1 MMIANL
7 TLIPML
13 LVSLAGFVLTIYLVV
28 LLIKALRKYLRS
40 GEVRKEKAETK
51 KTLGEALKAH
61 RTRCKMTQ
69 EFVAESLG
77 VSRQAV
83 SKWES
88 GQAVPDLDTVA
99 KLCLALGFSAD
110 YLLFGRETAPAES
123 APAEPAPGPVYPDTC
138 PCCGRPTSGGTLC
151 PACGYPLPA
160 LPFPGPRYA
169 LTCGARYFAS
179 IGSAWEQLTQDFVQF
194 CGKPDAYARE
204 LVRLMEN
211 GSDYR
216 AVLRRDLPDSAA
228 LFLAQHLD
236 RGYLEPKIVLDEGEP
251 QQELLGKA
259 EAMTIPARP
268 ASETKSGLGFWGVV
282 GAVVVALLILSFL

>member
-1 MMIANL
+1 MEWNERVAAARKAAGL
-7 TLIPML
+7 TQ
-13 LVSLAGFVLTIYLVV
+13 
-28 LLIKALRKYLRS
+28 
-40 GEVRKEKAETK
+40 E
-51 KTLGEALKAH
+51 TLGEK
-61 RTRCKMTQ
+61 
-69 EFVAESLG
+69 LG

-110 YLLFGRETAPAES
+110 YLLFGREDAPAPAEGAPAES
-123 APAEPAPGPVYPDTC
+123 APGPTYPDTC

-169 LTCGARYFAS
+169 LTCGAKLFTS
-179 IGSAWEQLTQDFVQF
+179 IGSALEDLARDFVQF

-216 AVLRRDLPDSAA
+216 VVLRRDLPDSAA
-228 LFLAQHLD
+228 LFLAQHLN
-236 RGYLEPKIVLDEGEP
+236 REYLDPKIVLDEGEP
-251 QQELLGKA
+251 QQELLGKT

-268 ASETKSGLGFWGVV
+268 SSETKSGLGFWGVV

>member
-1 MMIANL
+1 MEWNERIAAARKAAGL
-7 TLIPML
+7 TQE
-13 LVSLAGFVLTIYLVV
+13 A
-28 LLIKALRKYLRS
+28 
-40 GEVRKEKAETK
+40 
-51 KTLGEALKAH
+51 LGEK
-61 RTRCKMTQ
+61 
-69 EFVAESLG
+69 LG

-169 LTCGARYFAS
+169 LTCGAKLFTS
-179 IGSAWEQLTQDFVQF
+179 IGSAREDLARDAYEQL
-194 CGKPDAYARE
+194 KK
-204 LVRLMEN
+204 EN
-211 GSDYR
+211 
-216 AVLRRDLPDSAA
+216 AET
-228 LFLAQHLD
+228 FLCRTA
-236 RGYLEPKIVLDEGEP
+236 
-251 QQELLGKA
+251 
-259 EAMTIPARP
+259 
-268 ASETKSGLGFWGVV
+268 
-282 GAVVVALLILSFL
+282 

>member
-1 MMIANL
+1 MEWNERIAAARKAAGL
-7 TLIPML
+7 TQE
-13 LVSLAGFVLTIYLVV
+13 A
-28 LLIKALRKYLRS
+28 
-40 GEVRKEKAETK
+40 
-51 KTLGEALKAH
+51 LGEK
-61 RTRCKMTQ
+61 
-69 EFVAESLG
+69 LG

-110 YLLFGRETAPAES
+110 YLLFGREDAPAPAES
-123 APAEPAPGPVYPDTC
+123 APAESAPGPTYPDTC

-169 LTCGARYFAS
+169 LTCGAKLFTS
-179 IGSAWEQLTQDFVQF
+179 IGSAREDLARDFVQF

-216 AVLRRDLPDSAA
+216 VVLRRDLPDSAA
-228 LFLAQHLD
+228 HQ
-236 RGYLEPKIVLDEGEP
+236 R
-251 QQELLGKA
+251 
-259 EAMTIPARP
+259 R
-268 ASETKSGLGFWGVV
+268 SGG
-282 GAVVVALLILSFL
+282 

>member
-1 MMIANL
+1 MEWNERIAAARKAAGL
-7 TLIPML
+7 TQE
-13 LVSLAGFVLTIYLVV
+13 A
-28 LLIKALRKYLRS
+28 
-40 GEVRKEKAETK
+40 
-51 KTLGEALKAH
+51 LGEK
-61 RTRCKMTQ
+61 
-69 EFVAESLG
+69 LG

-110 YLLFGRETAPAES
+110 YLLFGREDAPAPAES
-123 APAEPAPGPVYPDTC
+123 APAESAPGPTYPDTC

-169 LTCGARYFAS
+169 LTCGAKLFTS
-179 IGSAWEQLTQDFVQF
+179 IGSAREDLARDFVQF

-216 AVLRRDLPDSAA
+216 VVLRRDLPDSAA
-228 LFLAQHLD
+228 LFLAQHLN
-236 RGYLEPKIVLDEGEP
+236 REYLDPKIVLDEGEP

-268 ASETKSGLGFWGVV
+268 SSETKSGLGFWGVV

>member
-1 MMIANL
+1 MNAS
-7 TLIPML
+7 PRPGRRQG
-13 LVSLAGFVLTIYLVV
+13 SPRRPWGRSWASAG
-28 LLIKALRKYLRS
+28 RP
-40 GEVRKEKAETK
+40 
-51 KTLGEALKAH
+51 
-61 RTRCKMTQ
+61 
-69 EFVAESLG
+69 
-77 VSRQAV
+77 V

-179 IGSAWEQLTQDFVQF
+179 IGSA
-194 CGKPDAYARE
+194 
-204 LVRLMEN
+204 
-211 GSDYR
+211 GS
-216 AVLRRDLPDSAA
+216 S
-228 LFLAQHLD
+228 
-236 RGYLEPKIVLDEGEP
+236 
-251 QQELLGKA
+251 
-259 EAMTIPARP
+259 
-268 ASETKSGLGFWGVV
+268 
-282 GAVVVALLILSFL
+282 

>member
-1 MMIANL
+1 MEWNERVAAARKAAGL
-7 TLIPML
+7 TQE
-13 LVSLAGFVLTIYLVV
+13 A
-28 LLIKALRKYLRS
+28 
-40 GEVRKEKAETK
+40 
-51 KTLGEALKAH
+51 LGEK
-61 RTRCKMTQ
+61 
-69 EFVAESLG
+69 LG

-110 YLLFGRETAPAES
+110 YLLFGREDAPAPAES
-123 APAEPAPGPVYPDTC
+123 APAESAPGPTYPDTC

-179 IGSAWEQLTQDFVQF
+179 IGSAREDLARDFVQF

-216 AVLRRDLPDSAA
+216 VVLRRDLPDSAA
-228 LFLAQHLD
+228 LFLAQHLN
-236 RGYLEPKIVLDEGEP
+236 REYLDPKIVLDEGEP
-251 QQELLGKA
+251 QQELLGKT

-268 ASETKSGLGFWGVV
+268 SSETKSGLGFWGVV

>member
-1 MMIANL
+1 MEWNECVAAARKAAGL
-7 TLIPML
+7 TQE
-13 LVSLAGFVLTIYLVV
+13 A
-28 LLIKALRKYLRS
+28 
-40 GEVRKEKAETK
+40 
-51 KTLGEALKAH
+51 LGEK
-61 RTRCKMTQ
+61 
-69 EFVAESLG
+69 LG

-110 YLLFGRETAPAES
+110 YLLFGREDAPAPAEGAPAES
-123 APAEPAPGPVYPDTC
+123 APGPTYPDTC

-169 LTCGARYFAS
+169 LTCGAKLFTS
-179 IGSAWEQLTQDFVQF
+179 IGSAREDLARDFVQF

-216 AVLRRDLPDSAA
+216 VVLRRDLPDSAA
-228 LFLAQHLD
+228 LFLAQHLN
-236 RGYLEPKIVLDEGEP
+236 REYLDPKIVLDEGEP
-251 QQELLGKA
+251 QQELLGKT

-268 ASETKSGLGFWGVV
+268 SSETKSGLGFWGVV

>member
-1 MMIANL
+1 MEWNERVAAARKAAGL
-7 TLIPML
+7 TQE
-13 LVSLAGFVLTIYLVV
+13 A
-28 LLIKALRKYLRS
+28 
-40 GEVRKEKAETK
+40 
-51 KTLGEALKAH
+51 LGEK
-61 RTRCKMTQ
+61 
-69 EFVAESLG
+69 LG
-77 VSRQAV
+77 ISRQAV

-110 YLLFGRETAPAES
+110 YLLFGREDAPAPAESTPAES
-123 APAEPAPGPVYPDTC
+123 APGPTYPDTC

-169 LTCGARYFAS
+169 LTCGAKLFTS
-179 IGSAWEQLTQDFVQF
+179 IGSAREDLARDFVQF

-216 AVLRRDLPDSAA
+216 VVLRRDLPDSAA

-251 QQELLGKA
+251 QQELLGKT

-268 ASETKSGLGFWGVV
+268 SSETKSGLGFWGVV

>member
-1 MMIANL
+1 MEWNERVAAARKAAGL
-7 TLIPML
+7 TQE
-13 LVSLAGFVLTIYLVV
+13 A
-28 LLIKALRKYLRS
+28 
-40 GEVRKEKAETK
+40 
-51 KTLGEALKAH
+51 LGEK
-61 RTRCKMTQ
+61 
-69 EFVAESLG
+69 LG

-110 YLLFGRETAPAES
+110 YLLFGREDAPAPAES
-123 APAEPAPGPVYPDTC
+123 APAENAPGPTYPDTC

-169 LTCGARYFAS
+169 LTCGAKLFTS
-179 IGSAWEQLTQDFVQF
+179 IGSAREDLARDFVQF

-216 AVLRRDLPDSAA
+216 VVLRRDLPDSAA
-228 LFLAQHLD
+228 LFLAQHLN
-236 RGYLEPKIVLDEGEP
+236 REYLDPKIVLDEGEP
-251 QQELLGKA
+251 QQELLGKT

-268 ASETKSGLGFWGVV
+268 SSETKSGLGFWGVV

>member
-1 MMIANL
+1 MEWNERIAAARKAADL
-7 TLIPML
+7 TQE
-13 LVSLAGFVLTIYLVV
+13 A
-28 LLIKALRKYLRS
+28 
-40 GEVRKEKAETK
+40 
-51 KTLGEALKAH
+51 LGEK
-61 RTRCKMTQ
+61 
-69 EFVAESLG
+69 LG

-110 YLLFGRETAPAES
+110 YLLFGREDAPAPAES
-123 APAEPAPGPVYPDTC
+123 APAESAPGPTYPDTC

-169 LTCGARYFAS
+169 LTCGAKLFTS
-179 IGSAWEQLTQDFVQF
+179 IGSAREDLARDFVQF

-216 AVLRRDLPDSAA
+216 VVLRRDLPDSAA

-251 QQELLGKA
+251 QQELLGKT

-268 ASETKSGLGFWGVV
+268 SSETKSGLGFWGVV

>member
-1 MMIANL
+1 MEWNERITAARKAAGL
-7 TLIPML
+7 TQE
-13 LVSLAGFVLTIYLVV
+13 A
-28 LLIKALRKYLRS
+28 
-40 GEVRKEKAETK
+40 
-51 KTLGEALKAH
+51 LGEK
-61 RTRCKMTQ
+61 
-69 EFVAESLG
+69 LG

-169 LTCGARYFAS
+169 LTCGARYLAS
-179 IGSAWEQLTQDFVQF
+179 IGSAREQLAQDFVQF

-216 AVLRRDLPDSAA
+216 VVLRRDLPDSAA
-228 LFLAQHLD
+228 LFLAQHLN
-236 RGYLEPKIVLDEGEP
+236 REYLDPKIVLDEGEP

>member
-1 MMIANL
+1 MEWNERVAAARKAADL
-7 TLIPML
+7 TQE
-13 LVSLAGFVLTIYLVV
+13 A
-28 LLIKALRKYLRS
+28 
-40 GEVRKEKAETK
+40 
-51 KTLGEALKAH
+51 LGEK
-61 RTRCKMTQ
+61 
-69 EFVAESLG
+69 LG

-110 YLLFGRETAPAES
+110 YLLFGREDAPAPAES
-123 APAEPAPGPVYPDTC
+123 APAESAPGPTYPDTC

-169 LTCGARYFAS
+169 LTCGAKLFTS
-179 IGSAWEQLTQDFVQF
+179 IGSAREDLARDFVQF

-216 AVLRRDLPDSAA
+216 VVLRRDLPDSAA
-228 LFLAQHLD
+228 LFLAQHLNWE
-236 RGYLEPKIVLDEGEP
+236 YLDPKIVLDEGEP
-251 QQELLGKA
+251 QQELLGKT

-268 ASETKSGLGFWGVV
+268 SSETKSGLGFWGVV

>member
-1 MMIANL
+1 MEWNERVAAARKAAGL
-7 TLIPML
+7 TQ
-13 LVSLAGFVLTIYLVV
+13 
-28 LLIKALRKYLRS
+28 
-40 GEVRKEKAETK
+40 E
-51 KTLGEALKAH
+51 TLGEK
-61 RTRCKMTQ
+61 
-69 EFVAESLG
+69 LG

-110 YLLFGRETAPAES
+110 YLLFGREDAPAPAES
-123 APAEPAPGPVYPDTC
+123 APAENAPGPTYPDTC

-169 LTCGARYFAS
+169 LTCGAKLFTS
-179 IGSAWEQLTQDFVQF
+179 IGSAREDLARDFVQF

-216 AVLRRDLPDSAA
+216 VVLRRDLPDSAA
-228 LFLAQHLD
+228 PFLAQHLN
-236 RGYLEPKIVLDEGEP
+236 REYLDPKIVLDEGEP
-251 QQELLGKA
+251 QQELLGKT

-268 ASETKSGLGFWGVV
+268 SSETKSGLGFWGVV

>member
-1 MMIANL
+1 MEWNERVAAARMAAGL
-7 TLIPML
+7 TQ
-13 LVSLAGFVLTIYLVV
+13 
-28 LLIKALRKYLRS
+28 
-40 GEVRKEKAETK
+40 E
-51 KTLGEALKAH
+51 TLGEK
-61 RTRCKMTQ
+61 
-69 EFVAESLG
+69 LG

-110 YLLFGRETAPAES
+110 YLLFGREDAPAPAES
-123 APAEPAPGPVYPDTC
+123 APAENAPGPTYPDTC

-169 LTCGARYFAS
+169 LTCGAKLFTS
-179 IGSAWEQLTQDFVQF
+179 IGSAREDLARDFVQF

-216 AVLRRDLPDSAA
+216 VVLRRDLPDSAA
-228 LFLAQHLD
+228 LFLAQHLN
-236 RGYLEPKIVLDEGEP
+236 REYLDPKIVLDEGEP
-251 QQELLGKA
+251 QQELLGKT

-268 ASETKSGLGFWGVV
+268 SSETKSGLGFWGVV

>member
-1 MMIANL
+1 MEWNERVAAARKAAGL
-7 TLIPML
+7 TQE
-13 LVSLAGFVLTIYLVV
+13 A
-28 LLIKALRKYLRS
+28 
-40 GEVRKEKAETK
+40 
-51 KTLGEALKAH
+51 LGEK
-61 RTRCKMTQ
+61 
-69 EFVAESLG
+69 LG

-110 YLLFGRETAPAES
+110 YLLFGREDAPAPAES
-123 APAEPAPGPVYPDTC
+123 APAENAPGPTYPDTC

-169 LTCGARYFAS
+169 LTCGAKLFTS
-179 IGSAWEQLTQDFVQF
+179 IGSAREDLARDFVQF

-216 AVLRRDLPDSAA
+216 VVLRRDLPDSAA
-228 LFLAQHLD
+228 LFLAQHLNRD
-236 RGYLEPKIVLDEGEP
+236 YLEPRIVLDEGEP
-251 QQELLGKA
+251 QQELLGKT

-268 ASETKSGLGFWGVV
+268 SSETKSGLGFWGVV

>member
-1 MMIANL
+1 MEWNERVAAARKAAGL
-7 TLIPML
+7 TQE
-13 LVSLAGFVLTIYLVV
+13 A
-28 LLIKALRKYLRS
+28 
-40 GEVRKEKAETK
+40 
-51 KTLGEALKAH
+51 LGEK
-61 RTRCKMTQ
+61 
-69 EFVAESLG
+69 LG

-110 YLLFGRETAPAES
+110 YLLFGREDAPAPAES
-123 APAEPAPGPVYPDTC
+123 APAESAPGPTYPDTC

-169 LTCGARYFAS
+169 LTCGAKLFTS
-179 IGSAWEQLTQDFVQF
+179 IGSALEDLARDFVQF

-216 AVLRRDLPDSAA
+216 VVLRRDLPDSAA
-228 LFLAQHLD
+228 LFLAQHLN
-236 RGYLEPKIVLDEGEP
+236 REYLDPKIVLDEGEP
-251 QQELLGKA
+251 QQELLGKT
-259 EAMTIPARP
+259 EAMTISARP
-268 ASETKSGLGFWGVV
+268 SSETKSGLGFWGVV

>member
-1 MMIANL
+1 MEWNERIAAARKAAGL
-7 TLIPML
+7 TQE
-13 LVSLAGFVLTIYLVV
+13 A
-28 LLIKALRKYLRS
+28 
-40 GEVRKEKAETK
+40 
-51 KTLGEALKAH
+51 LGEK
-61 RTRCKMTQ
+61 
-69 EFVAESLG
+69 LG

-179 IGSAWEQLTQDFVQF
+179 IGSAREQLTQDFVQF

-204 LVRLMEN
+204 LVQLMEN

-236 RGYLEPKIVLDEGEP
+236 RGYLERKIVLDEGEP

>member
-1 MMIANL
+1 MEWNERVAAARKAAGL
-7 TLIPML
+7 TQE
-13 LVSLAGFVLTIYLVV
+13 A
-28 LLIKALRKYLRS
+28 
-40 GEVRKEKAETK
+40 
-51 KTLGEALKAH
+51 LGEK
-61 RTRCKMTQ
+61 
-69 EFVAESLG
+69 LG

-110 YLLFGRETAPAES
+110 YLLFGREDAPAPAES
-123 APAEPAPGPVYPDTC
+123 APAENAPGPTYPDTC

-169 LTCGARYFAS
+169 LTCGAKLFTS
-179 IGSAWEQLTQDFVQF
+179 IGSAREDLARDFVQF

-216 AVLRRDLPDSAA
+216 VVLRRDLPDSAA
-228 LFLAQHLD
+228 LFLAQHLN
-236 RGYLEPKIVLDEGEP
+236 REYLDPKIVLDEGEP

>member
-1 MMIANL
+1 MEWNERVAAARKAAGL
-7 TLIPML
+7 TQ
-13 LVSLAGFVLTIYLVV
+13 
-28 LLIKALRKYLRS
+28 
-40 GEVRKEKAETK
+40 E
-51 KTLGEALKAH
+51 TLGEK
-61 RTRCKMTQ
+61 
-69 EFVAESLG
+69 LG

-110 YLLFGRETAPAES
+110 YLLFGREDAPAPAES
-123 APAEPAPGPVYPDTC
+123 AAAENAPGPTYPDTC

-169 LTCGARYFAS
+169 LTCGAKLFTS
-179 IGSAWEQLTQDFVQF
+179 IGSAREDLARDFVQF

-216 AVLRRDLPDSAA
+216 VVLRRDLPDSAA
-228 LFLAQHLD
+228 LFLAQHLN
-236 RGYLEPKIVLDEGEP
+236 REYLDPKIVLDEGEP
-251 QQELLGKA
+251 QQELLGKT

-268 ASETKSGLGFWGVV
+268 SSETKSGLGFWGVV

>member
-1 MMIANL
+1 MEWNERVAAARKAAGL
-7 TLIPML
+7 TQ
-13 LVSLAGFVLTIYLVV
+13 
-28 LLIKALRKYLRS
+28 
-40 GEVRKEKAETK
+40 E
-51 KTLGEALKAH
+51 TLGEK
-61 RTRCKMTQ
+61 
-69 EFVAESLG
+69 LG

-110 YLLFGRETAPAES
+110 YLLFGREDAPAPAES
-123 APAEPAPGPVYPDTC
+123 APAENAPGPTYPDTC

-169 LTCGARYFAS
+169 LTCGAKLFTS
-179 IGSAWEQLTQDFVQF
+179 IGSAREDLARDFVQF

-216 AVLRRDLPDSAA
+216 VVLRRDLPDSAA

-282 GAVVVALLILSFL
+282 GAVVALLILSFL

>member
-1 MMIANL
+1 MEWNERIAAARKAADL
-7 TLIPML
+7 TQE
-13 LVSLAGFVLTIYLVV
+13 A
-28 LLIKALRKYLRS
+28 
-40 GEVRKEKAETK
+40 
-51 KTLGEALKAH
+51 LGEK
-61 RTRCKMTQ
+61 
-69 EFVAESLG
+69 LG

-110 YLLFGRETAPAES
+110 YLLFGREDAPAPAES
-123 APAEPAPGPVYPDTC
+123 APAESAPGPTYPDTC

-169 LTCGARYFAS
+169 LTCGAKLFTS
-179 IGSAWEQLTQDFVQF
+179 IGSAREDLARDFVQF

-216 AVLRRDLPDSAA
+216 VVLRRDLPDSAA
-228 LFLAQHLD
+228 LFLAQHLNWE
-236 RGYLEPKIVLDEGEP
+236 YLDPKIVLDEGEP
-251 QQELLGKA
+251 QQELLGKT

-268 ASETKSGLGFWGVV
+268 SSETKSGLGFWGVV

>member
-1 MMIANL
+1 MEWNERVAAARKAAGL
-7 TLIPML
+7 TQE
-13 LVSLAGFVLTIYLVV
+13 A
-28 LLIKALRKYLRS
+28 
-40 GEVRKEKAETK
+40 
-51 KTLGEALKAH
+51 LGEK
-61 RTRCKMTQ
+61 
-69 EFVAESLG
+69 LG

-110 YLLFGRETAPAES
+110 YLLFGREDAPAPAES
-123 APAEPAPGPVYPDTC
+123 APAESAPGPTYPDTC

-169 LTCGARYFAS
+169 LTCGAKLFTS
-179 IGSAWEQLTQDFVQF
+179 IGSAREDLARDFVQF

-216 AVLRRDLPDSAA
+216 VVLRRDLPDSAA
-228 LFLAQHLD
+228 LFLAQHLN
-236 RGYLEPKIVLDEGEP
+236 REYLDPKIVLDEGEP

>member
-1 MMIANL
+1 MEWNERIAAARKAAGL
-7 TLIPML
+7 TQE
-13 LVSLAGFVLTIYLVV
+13 A
-28 LLIKALRKYLRS
+28 
-40 GEVRKEKAETK
+40 
-51 KTLGEALKAH
+51 LGEK
-61 RTRCKMTQ
+61 
-69 EFVAESLG
+69 LG

-138 PCCGRPTSGGTLC
+138 PCCGRPTSSGTLC

-160 LPFPGPRYA
+160 LPFPGPRFA

-179 IGSAWEQLTQDFVQF
+179 IGSA
-194 CGKPDAYARE
+194 RE

-216 AVLRRDLPDSAA
+216 EVLRRDLPDSAA
-228 LFLAQHLD
+228 LFLAQHLN
-236 RGYLEPKIVLDEGEP
+236 REYLDPKIVLDEGEP

-268 ASETKSGLGFWGVV
+268 SSETKSGLGVWGVV

>member
-1 MMIANL
+1 MEWNERIAAARKAAGL
-7 TLIPML
+7 TQE
-13 LVSLAGFVLTIYLVV
+13 A
-28 LLIKALRKYLRS
+28 
-40 GEVRKEKAETK
+40 
-51 KTLGEALKAH
+51 LGEK
-61 RTRCKMTQ
+61 
-69 EFVAESLG
+69 LG
-77 VSRQAV
+77 ISRQAV

-110 YLLFGRETAPAES
+110 YLLFGREDAPAPAES
-123 APAEPAPGPVYPDTC
+123 APAESAPGPTYPDTC

-151 PACGYPLPA
+151 PACGYHPLPA

-169 LTCGARYFAS
+169 LTCGAKLFTS
-179 IGSAWEQLTQDFVQF
+179 IGSAREDLARDFVQF

-216 AVLRRDLPDSAA
+216 VVLRRDLPDSAA
-228 LFLAQHLD
+228 LFLAQHLN
-236 RGYLEPKIVLDEGEP
+236 REYLDPKIVLDEGEP
-251 QQELLGKA
+251 QQELLGKT

-268 ASETKSGLGFWGVV
+268 SSETKSGLGFWGVV

>member
-1 MMIANL
+1 MEWNERVAAARKAAGL
-7 TLIPML
+7 TQE
-13 LVSLAGFVLTIYLVV
+13 A
-28 LLIKALRKYLRS
+28 
-40 GEVRKEKAETK
+40 
-51 KTLGEALKAH
+51 LGEK
-61 RTRCKMTQ
+61 
-69 EFVAESLG
+69 LG

-110 YLLFGRETAPAES
+110 YLLFGREDAPAPAES
-123 APAEPAPGPVYPDTC
+123 APAENAPGPTYPDTC

-169 LTCGARYFAS
+169 LTCGAKLFTS
-179 IGSAWEQLTQDFVQF
+179 IGSAREDLARDFVQF

-216 AVLRRDLPDSAA
+216 VVLRRDLPDSAA
-228 LFLAQHLD
+228 LFLAQHLN
-236 RGYLEPKIVLDEGEP
+236 REYLDPKIVLDEGEP
-251 QQELLGKA
+251 QQELMGKT

-268 ASETKSGLGFWGVV
+268 SSETKSGLGFWGVV

>member
-1 MMIANL
+1 MEWNERIAAARKAAGL
-7 TLIPML
+7 TQE
-13 LVSLAGFVLTIYLVV
+13 A
-28 LLIKALRKYLRS
+28 
-40 GEVRKEKAETK
+40 
-51 KTLGEALKAH
+51 LGEK
-61 RTRCKMTQ
+61 
-69 EFVAESLG
+69 LG

-88 GQAVPDLDTVA
+88 GQAVPDLDTVSQ
-99 KLCLALGFSAD
+99 LCLALGLSAD
-110 YLLFGRETAPAES
+110 YLLFGREDS
-123 APAEPAPGPVYPDTC
+123 APPESTPEPTGPVYPDTC
-138 PCCGRPTSGGTLC
+138 PCCGRPTAGGTLC
-151 PACGYPLPA
+151 PVCGYPLPP

-169 LTCGARYFAS
+169 LTCGSKYLAG
-179 IGSAWEQLTQDFVQF
+179 IGSAREDLARDFVQF
-194 CGKPDAYARE
+194 CGKPDAYAKE

-216 AVLRRDLPDSAA
+216 VVLRRDLPDSAA

-236 RGYLEPKIVLDEGEP
+236 RDYLEPRIVLDEGEP

-268 ASETKSGLGFWGVV
+268 SAETKSGLGVWGVV

>member
-1 MMIANL
+1 MEWNERVAAARKAAGL
-7 TLIPML
+7 TQE
-13 LVSLAGFVLTIYLVV
+13 A
-28 LLIKALRKYLRS
+28 
-40 GEVRKEKAETK
+40 
-51 KTLGEALKAH
+51 LGEK
-61 RTRCKMTQ
+61 
-69 EFVAESLG
+69 LG
-77 VSRQAV
+77 ISRQAV

-110 YLLFGRETAPAES
+110 YLLFGREDAPAPAES
-123 APAEPAPGPVYPDTC
+123 APAESAPGPTYPDTC

-169 LTCGARYFAS
+169 LTCGAKLFTS
-179 IGSAWEQLTQDFVQF
+179 IGSAREDLARDFVQF

-216 AVLRRDLPDSAA
+216 VVLRRDLPDSAA

-236 RGYLEPKIVLDEGEP
+236 RDYLEPRIVLDEGEP
-251 QQELLGKA
+251 QQELLGKT

-268 ASETKSGLGFWGVV
+268 SSETKSGLGFWGVV

>member
-1 MMIANL
+1 MEWNERIAAARKA
-7 TLIPML
+7 
-13 LVSLAGFVLTIYLVV
+13 AGL
-28 LLIKALRKYLRS
+28 
-40 GEVRKEKAETK
+40 
-51 KTLGEALKAH
+51 
-61 RTRCKMTQ
+61 TQ
-69 EFVAESLG
+69 E
-77 VSRQAV
+77 
-83 SKWES
+83 
-88 GQAVPDLDTVA
+88 
-99 KLCLALGFSAD
+99 
-110 YLLFGRETAPAES
+110 
-123 APAEPAPGPVYPDTC
+123 
-138 PCCGRPTSGGTLC
+138 
-151 PACGYPLPA
+151 A

-179 IGSAWEQLTQDFVQF
+179 IGSAREQLTQDFVQF

-204 LVRLMEN
+204 LVQLMEN

-236 RGYLEPKIVLDEGEP
+236 QGYLEPKIVLDEGEP

>member
-1 MMIANL
+1 MEWNERIAAARKAAGL
-7 TLIPML
+7 TQE
-13 LVSLAGFVLTIYLVV
+13 A
-28 LLIKALRKYLRS
+28 
-40 GEVRKEKAETK
+40 
-51 KTLGEALKAH
+51 LGEK
-61 RTRCKMTQ
+61 
-69 EFVAESLG
+69 LG

-110 YLLFGRETAPAES
+110 YLLFGREDAPAPAES
-123 APAEPAPGPVYPDTC
+123 APAESAPGPVYPDTC

-169 LTCGARYFAS
+169 LTCGAKLFTS
-179 IGSAWEQLTQDFVQF
+179 IGSAREDLARDFVQF

-216 AVLRRDLPDSAA
+216 VVLRRDLPDSAA
-228 LFLAQHLD
+228 LFLAQRLNREYLD
-236 RGYLEPKIVLDEGEP
+236 PKIVLDEGEP
-251 QQELLGKA
+251 QQELLGKT

-268 ASETKSGLGFWGVV
+268 SSETKSGLGFWGVV

>member
-1 MMIANL
+1 MEWNERIAAARKAAGL
-7 TLIPML
+7 TQE
-13 LVSLAGFVLTIYLVV
+13 A
-28 LLIKALRKYLRS
+28 
-40 GEVRKEKAETK
+40 
-51 KTLGEALKAH
+51 LGEK
-61 RTRCKMTQ
+61 
-69 EFVAESLG
+69 LG

-110 YLLFGRETAPAES
+110 YLLFGREDAPAPAES
-123 APAEPAPGPVYPDTC
+123 APAENAPGPTYPDTC

-169 LTCGARYFAS
+169 LTCGAKLFTS
-179 IGSAWEQLTQDFVQF
+179 IGSAREDLARDFVQF

-204 LVRLMEN
+204 LARLMEN

-216 AVLRRDLPDSAA
+216 VVLRRDLPDSAA
-228 LFLAQHLD
+228 LFLAQHLN
-236 RGYLEPKIVLDEGEP
+236 REYLDPKIVLDEGEP
-251 QQELLGKA
+251 QQELLGKT

-268 ASETKSGLGFWGVV
+268 SSETKSGLGFWGVV

>member
-1 MMIANL
+1 MEWNERVAAARKAAGL
-7 TLIPML
+7 TQE
-13 LVSLAGFVLTIYLVV
+13 A
-28 LLIKALRKYLRS
+28 
-40 GEVRKEKAETK
+40 
-51 KTLGEALKAH
+51 LGEK
-61 RTRCKMTQ
+61 
-69 EFVAESLG
+69 LG

-110 YLLFGRETAPAES
+110 YLLFGRETAPAEG
-123 APAEPAPGPVYPDTC
+123 APAESAPGPTYPDTC

-169 LTCGARYFAS
+169 LTCGAKLFTS
-179 IGSAWEQLTQDFVQF
+179 IGSALEDLARDFVQF

-216 AVLRRDLPDSAA
+216 VVLRRDLPDSAA
-228 LFLAQHLD
+228 LFLAQHLN
-236 RGYLEPKIVLDEGEP
+236 REYLDPKIVLDEGEP
-251 QQELLGKA
+251 QQELLGKT

-268 ASETKSGLGFWGVV
+268 SSETKSGLGFWGVV

>member
-1 MMIANL
+1 MEWNERVAAARKAAGL
-7 TLIPML
+7 TQE
-13 LVSLAGFVLTIYLVV
+13 A
-28 LLIKALRKYLRS
+28 
-40 GEVRKEKAETK
+40 
-51 KTLGEALKAH
+51 LGEK
-61 RTRCKMTQ
+61 
-69 EFVAESLG
+69 LG

-110 YLLFGRETAPAES
+110 YLLFGREDAPAPAES
-123 APAEPAPGPVYPDTC
+123 APAESAPGPTYPDAC

-169 LTCGARYFAS
+169 LTCGAKLFTS
-179 IGSAWEQLTQDFVQF
+179 IGSAREDLARDFVQF

-216 AVLRRDLPDSAA
+216 VVLRRDLPDSAA
-228 LFLAQHLD
+228 LFLAQHLN
-236 RGYLEPKIVLDEGEP
+236 REYLDPKIVLDEGEP
-251 QQELLGKA
+251 QQELLGKT

-268 ASETKSGLGFWGVV
+268 SSETKSGLGFWGVV

>member
-1 MMIANL
+1 MEWNERVAAARKAAGL
-7 TLIPML
+7 TQ
-13 LVSLAGFVLTIYLVV
+13 
-28 LLIKALRKYLRS
+28 
-40 GEVRKEKAETK
+40 E
-51 KTLGEALKAH
+51 TLGEK
-61 RTRCKMTQ
+61 
-69 EFVAESLG
+69 LG

-110 YLLFGRETAPAES
+110 YLLFGREDAPAPAES
-123 APAEPAPGPVYPDTC
+123 APAESAPGPTYPDTC

-169 LTCGARYFAS
+169 LTCGAKLFTS
-179 IGSAWEQLTQDFVQF
+179 IGSAREDLARDFVQF
-194 CGKPDAYARE
+194 CGKPDAYARA

-216 AVLRRDLPDSAA
+216 VVLRRDLPDSAA
-228 LFLAQHLD
+228 LFLAQHLN
-236 RGYLEPKIVLDEGEP
+236 REYLDPKIVLDEGEP
-251 QQELLGKA
+251 QQELLGKT

-268 ASETKSGLGFWGVV
+268 SSETKSGLGFWGVV

>member
-1 MMIANL
+1 MEWNERVAAARKAAGL
-7 TLIPML
+7 TQ
-13 LVSLAGFVLTIYLVV
+13 
-28 LLIKALRKYLRS
+28 
-40 GEVRKEKAETK
+40 E
-51 KTLGEALKAH
+51 TLGEK
-61 RTRCKMTQ
+61 
-69 EFVAESLG
+69 LG

-110 YLLFGRETAPAES
+110 YLLFGREDAPAPAES
-123 APAEPAPGPVYPDTC
+123 APAENAPGPTYPDTC

-169 LTCGARYFAS
+169 LTCGAKLFTS
-179 IGSAWEQLTQDFVQF
+179 IGSAREDLARDFVQF
-194 CGKPDAYARE
+194 CGKPDASARE

-216 AVLRRDLPDSAA
+216 VVLRRDLPDSAA
-228 LFLAQHLD
+228 LFLAQHLN
-236 RGYLEPKIVLDEGEP
+236 REYLDPKIVLDEGEP
-251 QQELLGKA
+251 QQELLGKT

-268 ASETKSGLGFWGVV
+268 SSETKSGLGFWGVV

>member
-1 MMIANL
+1 MEWNERVAAARKAAGL
-7 TLIPML
+7 TQ
-13 LVSLAGFVLTIYLVV
+13 
-28 LLIKALRKYLRS
+28 
-40 GEVRKEKAETK
+40 E
-51 KTLGEALKAH
+51 TLGEK
-61 RTRCKMTQ
+61 
-69 EFVAESLG
+69 LG

-110 YLLFGRETAPAES
+110 YLLFGREDAPAPAES
-123 APAEPAPGPVYPDTC
+123 APAESAPGPTYPDTC
-138 PCCGRPTSGGTLC
+138 PCCGRPTSGGPHG
-151 PACGYPLPA
+151 PAGGYPLPA

-169 LTCGARYFAS
+169 LTCGAKLFTS
-179 IGSAWEQLTQDFVQF
+179 IGSAREDLARDFVQF

-216 AVLRRDLPDSAA
+216 VVLRRDLPDSAA
-228 LFLAQHLD
+228 LFLAQHLN
-236 RGYLEPKIVLDEGEP
+236 REYLDPKIVLDEGEP
-251 QQELLGKA
+251 QQELLGKT

-268 ASETKSGLGFWGVV
+268 SSETKSGLGFWGVV

>member
-1 MMIANL
+1 MEWNERVAAARKAAGL
-7 TLIPML
+7 TQE
-13 LVSLAGFVLTIYLVV
+13 A
-28 LLIKALRKYLRS
+28 
-40 GEVRKEKAETK
+40 
-51 KTLGEALKAH
+51 LGEK
-61 RTRCKMTQ
+61 
-69 EFVAESLG
+69 LG

-110 YLLFGRETAPAES
+110 YLLFGREDAPAPAES
-123 APAEPAPGPVYPDTC
+123 APAENAPGPTYPDTC

-169 LTCGARYFAS
+169 LTCGAKLFTS
-179 IGSAWEQLTQDFVQF
+179 IGSALEDLARDFVQF

-216 AVLRRDLPDSAA
+216 VVLRRDLPDSAA
-228 LFLAQHLD
+228 LFLAQHLN
-236 RGYLEPKIVLDEGEP
+236 REYLDPKIVLDEGEP
-251 QQELLGKA
+251 QQELLGKT

-268 ASETKSGLGFWGVV
+268 SSETKSGLGFWGVV

>member
-1 MMIANL
+1 MEWNERIASARKAAGL
-7 TLIPML
+7 TQE
-13 LVSLAGFVLTIYLVV
+13 A
-28 LLIKALRKYLRS
+28 
-40 GEVRKEKAETK
+40 
-51 KTLGEALKAH
+51 LGEK
-61 RTRCKMTQ
+61 
-69 EFVAESLG
+69 LG

-110 YLLFGRETAPAES
+110 YLLFGREDAPAPADGAAPEGTAPV
-123 APAEPAPGPVYPDTC
+123 PVYPDTC
-138 PCCGRPTSGGTLC
+138 PCCGRATSGGTLC
-151 PACGYPLPA
+151 PVCGYPLPP
-160 LPFPGPRYA
+160 LPFHGPRYA
-169 LTCGARYFAS
+169 LTCGSKLFTS
-179 IGSAWEQLTQDFVQF
+179 IGSAREELARDFVQF

-216 AVLRRDLPDSAA
+216 VALRRDLPDSAA
-228 LFLAQHLD
+228 LFLAQHLN
-236 RGYLEPKIVLDEGEP
+236 REYLDPKIVLDEGEP

-268 ASETKSGLGFWGVV
+268 SSETKSGIGFWGVV

>member
-1 MMIANL
+1 MEWNERIAAARKAAGL
-7 TLIPML
+7 TQE
-13 LVSLAGFVLTIYLVV
+13 A
-28 LLIKALRKYLRS
+28 
-40 GEVRKEKAETK
+40 
-51 KTLGEALKAH
+51 LGEK
-61 RTRCKMTQ
+61 
-69 EFVAESLG
+69 LG

-138 PCCGRPTSGGTLC
+138 PCCGRAP
-151 PACGYPLPA
+151 
-160 LPFPGPRYA
+160 PG
-169 LTCGARYFAS
+169 GARGPPRGSPRPAPPLTRPPDARHGGAREFGRL
-179 IGSAWEQLTQDFVQF
+179 GSAREQLTQDFVQF

-204 LVRLMEN
+204 LVQLMEN